1 MLRLVGLE
9 TVGRTRERKKR
20 GCKIFQRRRCWKC
33 RKSEG
38 IWEETM
44 MRRKNGTNENSK
56 EVRYGEKERGE
67 GRIKEARGQRRMVF
81 QRDGDGREWY
91 FKIGREKRL
100 LRKERRKIE
109 GGKGKEY
116 RAWRRRK

>member
-1 MLRLVGLE
+1 
-9 TVGRTRERKKR
+9 
-20 GCKIFQRRRCWKC
+20 
-33 RKSEG
+33 
-38 IWEETM
+38 M

-56 EVRYGEKERGE
+56 EVSYEDKERGE

-100 LRKERRKIE
+100 LRNERRKIE
-109 GGKGKEY
+109 GGEGKGSHDTKKGKLSY
-116 RAWRRRK
+116 RRTRMRSRDRTQGGNRLEIAIMPHSSYLKYDS